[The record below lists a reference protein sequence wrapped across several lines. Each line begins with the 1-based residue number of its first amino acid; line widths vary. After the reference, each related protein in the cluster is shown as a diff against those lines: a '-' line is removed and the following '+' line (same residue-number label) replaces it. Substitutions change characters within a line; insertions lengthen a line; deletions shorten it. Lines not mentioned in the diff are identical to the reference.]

1 MHIRRRGIH
10 GARQGA
16 ARGTRCRDGGGAPS
30 GEADRDRGS
39 DAMWDCGASG
49 RPAVPCDC
57 EKETRERMM
66 SNTRAT
72 YDAYIQ
78 HCCSAESDNRNAVA
92 YSKSYTRLRN
102 VKHIVAK
109 INYKAARANIGR
121 RRKLCVIRKRATMSP
136 SSMAASRF

>member
-39 DAMWDCGASG
+39 DAMWDCGAAS

-57 EKETRERMM
+57 ERKKQREPEGL
-66 SNTRAT
+66 
-72 YDAYIQ
+72 I
-78 HCCSAESDNRNAVA
+78 
-92 YSKSYTRLRN
+92 
-102 VKHIVAK
+102 
-109 INYKAARANIGR
+109 
-121 RRKLCVIRKRATMSP
+121 VIRVLMHMMLHTALLLG
-136 SSMAASRF
+136 